1 MSILALH
8 DDHGRTVRYLRLSLT
23 DRCNLRCL
31 YCHSN
36 ARHQCIPHEKVLRYE
51 EMLRLVRIVRGMG
64 VGKVRLTGGEPFAR
78 KGCDDFLLR
87 LRQRFD
93 DLDIR
98 ITTNGTLLEEHIPL
112 LQRIRISAV
121 NLSLDSFDRETF
133 ARVTGRDMLPDVLR
147 ALDAMLAAGIRVK
160 INAVGLRGINDG
172 QMADFVHAA
181 MTLPVDVRFIEFMPM
196 GSDTLWS
203 PENFWPAGEI
213 RAAVE
218 RHARL
223 MPLGDANEASAAR
236 PACSPWK
243 AARGAW
249 ASSRPDQPFL
259 PVLQPP
265 APDQRRASA
274 HLPVR
279 RQGVSVAAPA
289 AASQDHGRAYRP
301 GHRPGLQEQ
310 TRGRGSAGGPA
321 GEAPWPAAR
330 WSPSAARAGLG
341 GLQG

>member
-1 MSILALH
+1 MSIHALH

-51 EMLRLVRIVRGMG
+51 EMIRLVQIVRGMG

-87 LRQRFD
+87 LRQCFD

-133 ARVTGRDMLPDVLR
+133 ARVTGRDMLPEVLR

-172 QMADFVHAA
+172 QLADFVHAA

-203 PENFWPAGEI
+203 PENFWPASDI

-218 RHARL
+218 QHVRL
-223 MPLGDANEASAAR
+223 VPLGDANEGQRGPHVRPGRRQGAHGLHHAA
-236 PACSPWK
+236 
-243 AARGAW
+243 
-249 ASSRPDQPFL
+249 DQPFL

-265 APDQRRASA
+265 ASDQRRASA
-274 HLPVR
+274 HLSVC

-289 AASQDHGRAYRP
+289 ASSQGHG
-301 GHRPGLQEQ
+301 
-310 TRGRGSAGGPA
+310 
-321 GEAPWPAAR
+321 
-330 WSPSAARAGLG
+330 
-341 GLQG
+341 

>member
-147 ALDAMLAAGIRVK
+147 ALEGSTAVVDCVGTGDACCE
-160 INAVGLRGINDG
+160 NACTCSARPLFLKLQSRINDVLRDTTI
-172 QMADFVHAA
+172 ADLASDYIEQKRRIEHA
-181 MTLPVDVRFIEFMPM
+181 
-196 GSDTLWS
+196 
-203 PENFWPAGEI
+203 
-213 RAAVE
+213 
-218 RHARL
+218 
-223 MPLGDANEASAAR
+223 
-236 PACSPWK
+236 K
-243 AARGAW
+243 
-249 ASSRPDQPFL
+249 
-259 PVLQPP
+259 
-265 APDQRRASA
+265 
-274 HLPVR
+274 
-279 RQGVSVAAPA
+279 
-289 AASQDHGRAYRP
+289 
-301 GHRPGLQEQ
+301 GL
-310 TRGRGSAGGPA
+310 S
-321 GEAPWPAAR
+321 
-330 WSPSAARAGLG
+330 
-341 GLQG
+341 

>member
-1 MSILALH
+1 MSIHALH

-51 EMLRLVRIVRGMG
+51 EMIRLVQIVRGMG

-133 ARVTGRDMLPDVLR
+133 ARVTGRDMLPEVLR
-147 ALDAMLAAGIRVK
+147 ALDATLSDSGCEIQFHIYTTYDMAVTEKLRQERTVDYLIVLETGALEQIAGMYAQESEDRPGIYGIGNSIRCVYYLDE
-160 INAVGLRGINDG
+160 ALVEGL
-172 QMADFVHAA
+172 
-181 MTLPVDVRFIEFMPM
+181 
-196 GSDTLWS
+196 
-203 PENFWPAGEI
+203 
-213 RAAVE
+213 
-218 RHARL
+218 
-223 MPLGDANEASAAR
+223 
-236 PACSPWK
+236 
-243 AARGAW
+243 
-249 ASSRPDQPFL
+249 
-259 PVLQPP
+259 
-265 APDQRRASA
+265 
-274 HLPVR
+274 
-279 RQGVSVAAPA
+279 VAADGYDMGYQSVLEISGA
-289 AASQDHGRAYRP
+289 LGNQLYAMKNRETDYRLL
-301 GHRPGLQEQ
+301 HKEDIFREEVQQFLH
-310 TRGRGSAGGPA
+310 TYD
-321 GEAPWPAAR
+321 
-330 WSPSAARAGLG
+330 
-341 GLQG
+341 

>member
-1 MSILALH
+1 MSIHALH

-51 EMLRLVRIVRGMG
+51 EMIRLVQIVRGMG

-133 ARVTGRDMLPDVLR
+133 ARVTGRDMLPEVLR

-160 INAVGLRGINDG
+160 INAVGLRGIQSLAEHG
-172 QMADFVHAA
+172 IHAA
-181 MTLPVDVRFIEFMPM
+181 HIPKVRKECF
-196 GSDTLWS
+196 
-203 PENFWPAGEI
+203 PALH
-213 RAAVE
+213 RACIAQRGQKRCRTAYCTCNSE
-218 RHARL
+218 QNRAFRIPRQCCFHNCGICLGAHAAFR
-223 MPLGDANEASAAR
+223 A
-236 PACSPWK
+236 
-243 AARGAW
+243 
-249 ASSRPDQPFL
+249 
-259 PVLQPP
+259 PVLC
-265 APDQRRASA
+265 
-274 HLPVR
+274 
-279 RQGVSVAAPA
+279 
-289 AASQDHGRAYRP
+289 
-301 GHRPGLQEQ
+301 
-310 TRGRGSAGGPA
+310 
-321 GEAPWPAAR
+321 
-330 WSPSAARAGLG
+330 
-341 GLQG
+341 